1 MWAVPHTV
9 VLHVAELLRHSAA
22 YYVLTRRRGAHT
34 AHTQIG
40 RPTHEAPISVARGPA
55 VHAPCA
61 KSRPAQALAFT
72 DRLLANKDNLEI
84 FATERVEVV
93 ALPQGDPLPQA

>member
-1 MWAVPHTV
+1 MPHTV